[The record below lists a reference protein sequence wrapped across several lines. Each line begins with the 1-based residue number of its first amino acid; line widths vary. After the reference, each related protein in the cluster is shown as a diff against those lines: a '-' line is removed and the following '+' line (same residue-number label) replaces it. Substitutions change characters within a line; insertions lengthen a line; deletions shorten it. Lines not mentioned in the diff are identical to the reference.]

1 MHTCYIAFGSNKGN
15 RLEYILKALEL
26 LKELGVIK
34 KVSTVYE
41 SEPWG
46 VLKQEKFLNGVI
58 EFSTKLEPIKLLFE
72 LKRIEE
78 LVGRQKG
85 ERWGPREVDLDIV
98 LYENY
103 IIMLSFL
110 RIPHPYM
117 TERDFV
123 LFPLL
128 ELNPDI
134 VHPITKVKLREYA
147 KNLPNRLTPYACLLP
162 P

>member
-46 VLKQEKFLNGVI
+46 VTKQEKFLNGVI

-134 VHPITKVKLREYA
+134 VHPITKVKLREYT
-147 KNLPNRLTPYACLLP
+147 KKLPNRLTPYACLLP